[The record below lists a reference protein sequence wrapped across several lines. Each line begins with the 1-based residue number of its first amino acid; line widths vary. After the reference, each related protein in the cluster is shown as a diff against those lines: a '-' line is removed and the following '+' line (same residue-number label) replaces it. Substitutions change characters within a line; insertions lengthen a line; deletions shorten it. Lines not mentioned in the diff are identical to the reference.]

1 MTFLIKDKEYWK
13 SKNQFEIRQ
22 KKKKIKK
29 KFDTQPINI

>member
-22 KKKKIKK
+22 KKKNKK
-29 KFDTQPINI
+29 EI